1 MMNGD
6 KLVRT
11 ARSHIGKIRYAK
23 CKGAPYRQDPESGMT
38 CYNFLRFVASEAGI
52 LIPEYVGTM
61 YVGCWEM
68 WNLFQKS
75 EPVNGVAVFF
85 NGRSNGKPG
94 HIGIYI
100 GEGTAVHLSKE
111 RGTVTE
117 DPVNEVGNVMGYR
130 RIVCEQ

>member
-52 LIPEYVGTM
+52 
-61 YVGCWEM
+61 
-68 WNLFQKS
+68 F
-75 EPVNGVAVFF
+75 
-85 NGRSNGKPG
+85 GKC
-94 HIGIYI
+94 GIYFRNLNLSMVLQYFL
-100 GEGTAVHLSKE
+100 TAGVMANRDILEFTLAKE
-111 RGTVTE
+111 QLFTFQRKE
-117 DPVNEVGNVMGYR
+117 ER
-130 RIVCEQ
+130 

>member
-52 LIPEYVGTM
+52 FIPERVGTTYVG
-61 YVGCWEM
+61 GWGKGK
-68 WNLFQKS
+68 LF
-75 EPVNGVAVFF
+75 
-85 NGRSNGKPG
+85 
-94 HIGIYI
+94 
-100 GEGTAVHLSKE
+100 
-111 RGTVTE
+111 
-117 DPVNEVGNVMGYR
+117 
-130 RIVCEQ
+130 